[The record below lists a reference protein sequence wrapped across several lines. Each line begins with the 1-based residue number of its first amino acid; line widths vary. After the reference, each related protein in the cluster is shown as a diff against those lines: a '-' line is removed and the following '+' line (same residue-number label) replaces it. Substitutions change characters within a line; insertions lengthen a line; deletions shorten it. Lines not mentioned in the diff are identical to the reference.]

1 MDWAMLVAAGVFEIF
16 GVIGIK
22 RVAERNN
29 LWNNVILVGAFIVS
43 LALLSAAMETISLS
57 TAYAVW
63 TGIGTAGSTL
73 VGIVF
78 YREPKHTLRLLCIA
92 GIVAC
97 VIGLR
102 ALE

>member
-1 MDWAMLVAAGVFEIF
+1 MDWLMLVAAGIFEIF

-22 RVAERNN
+22 RAAERDNI
-29 LWNNVILVGAFIVS
+29 WNNAILIGAFLVS
-43 LALLSAAMETISLS
+43 LGLLNAAMETISLS

-78 YREPKHTLRLLCIA
+78 YREPKHALRLLCIA

-102 ALE
+102 VLD